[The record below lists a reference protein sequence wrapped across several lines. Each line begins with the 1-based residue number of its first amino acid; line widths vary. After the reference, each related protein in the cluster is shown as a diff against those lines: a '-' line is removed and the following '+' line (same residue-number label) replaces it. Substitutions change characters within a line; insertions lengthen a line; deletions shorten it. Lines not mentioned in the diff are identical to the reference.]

1 MDGDRGA
8 GRSLGDGDA
17 LDLHGVVAVG
27 LDGDHVADLLGRAG
41 RVAAAAERGR
51 VLLAAVERGRHAGLA
66 GCRVEG
72 DPPGRVLPGGGHLQ
86 HLGRVDGV
94 AVSVRVTPPALL
106 GRDLPE
112 VRAATPEVALDTD
125 RP

>member
-1 MDGDRGA
+1 MVFGSRG
-8 GRSLGDGDA
+8 G
-17 LDLHGVVAVG
+17 
-27 LDGDHVADLLGRAG
+27 
-41 RVAAAAERGR
+41 
-51 VLLAAVERGRHAGLA
+51 
-66 GCRVEG
+66 
-72 DPPGRVLPGGGHLQ
+72 GGGHPQ

-94 AVSVRVTPPALL
+94 VVSVQVTPPALL

>member
-1 MDGDRGA
+1 MLA
-8 GRSLGDGDA
+8 G
-17 LDLHGVVAVG
+17 
-27 LDGDHVADLLGRAG
+27 
-41 RVAAAAERGR
+41 
-51 VLLAAVERGRHAGLA
+51 

-72 DPPGRVLPGGGHLQ
+72 AAG
-86 HLGRVDGV
+86 
-94 AVSVRVTPPALL
+94 AVRVTPPALL

>member
-1 MDGDRGA
+1 MACSWPRVNEVGTPVWPGA
-8 GRSLGDGDA
+8 GYRVIRL
-17 LDLHGVVAVG
+17 VVSFQ
-27 LDGDHVADLLGRAG
+27 
-41 RVAAAAERGR
+41 VAAI
-51 VLLAAVERGRHAGLA
+51 
-66 GCRVEG
+66 
-72 DPPGRVLPGGGHLQ
+72 PQ

-94 AVSVRVTPPALL
+94 AVSVLVTPPALL